1 MESNKKSEP
10 APTLVRDL
18 ATFKKAAQ
26 NMIATNDTAYS
37 SGFHRQFRSRL
48 KEYTPEDIERII
60 DSGSLVEQ
68 QRLSRNYF
76 AKDGYYRQIIIHYAT
91 LLKYVGL
98 TIPNPSYGK
107 SLSTSSIAK
116 RYYQAVDYVEKMNL
130 PSMLTNCAMRALIDG
145 SYFGIILQSDKN
157 GFAIMDLPVGYCC
170 SNFKD
175 WQGNDVIE
183 FDITYFNTI
192 HDETLREEVL
202 KLYPREVQQAFKAWN
217 KGKRSNK
224 WVIISGGA
232 GVCFSLF
239 DGRPLF
245 LNVIPATI
253 EYEKAV
259 ETEQERD
266 AEEIRKIVVQKIP
279 HLTDGRLLF
288 EPDEAEEIHAGT
300 VGMLKGNK
308 NVSVLTTYAD
318 VDAIVSKTASD
329 AANNTLERMMQ
340 NIYSQAGVSSQLF
353 AATGTSTLAT
363 SIKNDIAMMMYLA
376 NKFSSFISTV
386 LNNVYGNGN
395 ISFKYMILPVSV
407 HNEKDYVDMTYKT
420 ANSGYSFL
428 VPAIAMGLSQKDLPN
443 LKDLENDVL
452 MLGDKL
458 RPLNS
463 SYTQSG
469 STTTGNPVGRPKLS
483 DDQKAEKTIQ
493 NETSIDNQTSPNTTT
508 TTTQTGGSE

>member
-1 MESNKKSEP
+1 MAELNKGT
-10 APTLVRDL
+10 APTLVRDVT
-18 ATFKKAAQ
+18 TFKKAAQ
-26 NMIATNDTAYS
+26 RMIATNDTAYS
-37 SGFHRQFRSRL
+37 SGFHRQYRSRL
-48 KEYTPEDIERII
+48 KDYTPEDIERII

-91 LLKYVGL
+91 LLKYVGI
-98 TIPNPSYGK
+98 TIPNPGYGK
-107 SLSTSSIAK
+107 SISTPHIAK
-116 RYYQAVDYVEKMNL
+116 RYYQAMDYVERMNL
-130 PSMLTNCAMRALIDG
+130 PSLLTNCALRALTDG
-145 SYFGIILQSDKN
+145 SYFGIVLQNDKN
-157 GFAIMDLPVGYCC
+157 GFTLMDLPVGYCC

-175 WQGNDVIE
+175 LAGNDIIE
-183 FDITYFNTI
+183 FDVTYFNTI
-192 HDETLREEVL
+192 HDEETREEVL
-202 KLYPREVQQAFKAWN
+202 RLYPSEVVRAYRAWQ
-217 KGKRSNK
+217 KGKRGNK
-224 WVIISGGA
+224 WVIITGGA

-253 EYEKAV
+253 EYDKAV

-266 AEEIRKIVVQKIP
+266 AEEIRKIIVQKIP

-288 EPDEAEEIHAGT
+288 EPDEAEEIHSGT

-353 AATGTSTLAT
+353 AATGSSTLAT

-376 NKFSSFISTV
+376 NKFSSFISNA
-386 LNNVYGNGN
+386 LNNVYANGN
-395 ISFKYMILPVSV
+395 ITFKYLILPISV
-407 HNEKDYVDMTYKT
+407 HNEKEYIENSYKL

-428 VPAIAMGLSQKDLPN
+428 IPAIAMGLSQKDLPN

-452 MLGDKL
+452 MLGERL
-458 RPLNS
+458 RPLAS

-469 STTTGNPVGRPKLS
+469 STGNPVGRPKLP
-483 DDQKAEKTIQ
+483 DEEKAEKTIQ
-493 NETSIDNQTSPNTTT
+493 NETSIDNQTSQTTT
-508 TTTQTGGSE
+508 TTTTETGGSE